1 MRILAI
7 IILSLLLLASC
18 KKETENNTDIVNDTI
33 TTDVKADMNNGSD
46 EFTKRKV
53 GDTIYGDFNG
63 DGNLENAYRV
73 LIKKGYGNPVED
85 GVPDEYE
92 IHFSDKR
99 IKPIKD
105 NLYWFFLVN
114 EGDLD
119 EDGSDEI
126 SVREDPMN
134 GCIGSV
140 KVFTIKNGKT
150 DYLFEPFMFYSG
162 ACDSEMIIEPED
174 LVENDNGTVYY
185 YEYSADGVYE
195 PNGGYSIN
203 GKGKKIFGKKVKAFG
218 IKSAQDNDVSSDLPP
233 AIEVINNSDNSK
245 RGNKAGYINNEVYT
259 DYPERDVEV
268 QDNTIYNAAGLQI
281 QPEYPG
287 GINVFYEYV
296 QRNFKRP
303 KIDRATNLKV
313 ILSFIVEKDGS
324 LTDIKVL
331 KDPGYDAG
339 IEVER
344 MLKSVAN
351 KWKPGIL
358 NDKPIRAKYTLP
370 VVINVQRN

>member
-7 IILSLLLLASC
+7 IILSLSLLASC
-18 KKETENNTDIVNDTI
+18 RKETENNTDIVNDTI
-33 TTDVKADMNNGSD
+33 ATDVKADTNNGSD
-46 EFTKRKV
+46 EFTKRMV

-63 DGNLENAYRV
+63 DGNFENAYRV
-73 LIKKGYGNPVED
+73 LIKKGSGNPVED

-99 IKPIKD
+99 IKPIKVD
-105 NLYWFFLVN
+105 CCWFKLVN
-114 EGDLD
+114 EGDLNK
-119 EDGSDEI
+119 DGTEEI
-126 SVREDPMN
+126 TIVQAPEN

-140 KVFTIKNGKT
+140 KVFTIKGNQGYLLIDPFLLFWCADIT
-150 DYLFEPFMFYSG
+150 DAELQKL
-162 ACDSEMIIEPED
+162 I
-174 LVENDNGTVYY
+174 VRENTAIYY
-185 YEYSADGVYE
+185 YEAD
-195 PNGGYSIN
+195 PNDEN
-203 GKGKKIFGKKVKAFG
+203 LLNDKGDRIRFERLRKNRATIIGT
-218 IKSAQDNDVSSDLPP
+218 LP
-233 AIEVINNSDNSK
+233 NYNSDALTDLSSVIEEANNGSNS
-245 RGNKAGYINNEVYT
+245 RRDNETDYINNDVHT

-358 NDKPIRAKYTLP
+358 NGKPIRAEYTLP
-370 VVINVQRN
+370 VVINVQGN